1 MEKVGL
7 KYGLFTAFGLIGYFL
22 LMKLIGLEQIIELRF
37 LNGLIMAIGVTLAIR
52 AYKISKNGEIG
63 YFHGLGTGIITAV
76 LATVIFA
83 VFMVVYIKAFD
94 DSLLDVL
101 AGEQFFG
108 ENMAITPGVVIFMVL
123 MVEGVIS
130 GFMVSFI
137 AMQWFKRRDHK
148 VPGSP

>member
-37 LNGLIMAIGVTLAIR
+37 LNGLIMAVGVTMAIR
-52 AYKISKNGEIG
+52 AYKRSLKGEIG
-63 YFHGLGTGIITAV
+63 YFRGLGTGIITAV
-76 LATVIFA
+76 LATVVFA

-94 DSLLDVL
+94 DALLDVL

-108 ENMAITPGVVIFMVL
+108 ERMAITPGVVIFMVL

-130 GFMVSFI
+130 GFMISFI